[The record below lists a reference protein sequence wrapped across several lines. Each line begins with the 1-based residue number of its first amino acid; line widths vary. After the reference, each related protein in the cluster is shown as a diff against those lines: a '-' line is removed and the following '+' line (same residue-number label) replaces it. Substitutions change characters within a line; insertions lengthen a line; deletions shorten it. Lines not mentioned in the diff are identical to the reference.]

1 MGIPINL
8 FAGGS
13 RMGFPRF
20 SFSGLYD
27 LSNDGQD
34 STGKQLWSLILKT
47 SGKLAF
53 TKLDDTVDI
62 FLYGGGGGGGNG
74 GTDITG
80 AGGGGGRIASQMA
93 ADISV
98 GDELNVT
105 IGDGGSAETDGG
117 NTVYRKG
124 SVTLTALG
132 GTGAKGITPG
142 VFGGGSG
149 EGLGGVEVSY
159 TLERLEYVVRVTCT
173 IDRESSMWYAWISK
187 VEVRMTNRTGTYSVN
202 TFGSIWINSTQSVS
216 IEGISG
222 VSVPGQSFATVW
234 EGQGAKV
241 PIDVI
246 NSTAVF
252 RTHFVKG
259 AYGGANQLYFYGR
272 LAGGSTIIQ
281 NGIINTGNDVTS
293 STVGV
298 SGAAGE
304 AGPQSFGDGPR
315 YGAGGGGGMLGNGA
329 GYDGGAGGGGKGGSA
344 NSDAQDATPNTASGG
359 GGAGPNKT
367 GGKGASGVIVIRNA
381 R

>member
-47 SGKLAF
+47 SGKLVF

-173 IDRESSMWYAWISK
+173 IDREGSTWYAWISK
-187 VEVRMTNRTGTYSVN
+187 VEVRMSNRTGTYSVN

-252 RTHFVKG
+252 HTHFVKG

-344 NSDAQDATPNTASGG
+344 NADAQDATPNTASGG

>member
-34 STGKQLWSLILKT
+34 SAGKQLWSLILKT

-142 VFGGGSG
+142 AFGGGSG

-173 IDRESSMWYAWISK
+173 IDCEGSTWYAWISK

-344 NSDAQDATPNTASGG
+344 NADAQDATPYSASGG

-367 GGKGASGVIVIRNA
+367 GGKGASGVVVIRNA

>member
-34 STGKQLWSLILKT
+34 SAGKQLWSLILKT

-53 TKLDDTVDI
+53 TKLDDAVDI

-80 AGGGGGRIASQMA
+80 AGGGGGRTASQMA

-105 IGDGGSAETDGG
+105 IGVGGAAETDGG
-117 NTVYRKG
+117 NTIYRKG

-132 GTGAKGITPG
+132 GTGAKGIAPG

-149 EGLGGVEVSY
+149 EGLGGIEVSY

-173 IDRESSMWYAWISK
+173 IGREGSTWYAWTSK

-222 VSVPGQSFATVW
+222 VSVPGQTFATVW
-234 EGQGAKV
+234 EGQGTKV
-241 PIDVI
+241 PIDVV

-272 LAGGSTIIQ
+272 LSGGSTIIQ
-281 NGIINTGNDVTS
+281 NGIINAGNDVTS

-298 SGAAGE
+298 SGTAGE

-315 YGAGGGGGMLGNGA
+315 YGAGGGGGMLGNGP

-344 NSDAQDATPNTASGG
+344 NADAQDATPNTASGG

>member
-173 IDRESSMWYAWISK
+173 IDREGSTWYAWISK

-202 TFGSIWINSTQSVS
+202 TFGTIWINSTQSVS

-344 NSDAQDATPNTASGG
+344 NADAQDATPNTASGG

>member
-173 IDRESSMWYAWISK
+173 IDREGSTWYSWISK

-272 LAGGSTIIQ
+272 LAGGSTVIQ

-344 NSDAQDATPNTASGG
+344 NAGAQDATPYSASGG

-367 GGKGASGVIVIRNA
+367 GGKGASGVVVIRNV

>member
-105 IGDGGSAETDGG
+105 IGEGGSAETDGG

-173 IDRESSMWYAWISK
+173 IDREGPTWYAWISK

-281 NGIINTGNDVTS
+281 NGIINTGNDVSS

-344 NSDAQDATPNTASGG
+344 NADAQDATPNTASGG

>member
-1 MGIPINL
+1 
-8 FAGGS
+8 
-13 RMGFPRF
+13 MGFPRF

-34 STGKQLWSLILKT
+34 SAGKQLWSLILKT

-53 TKLDDTVDI
+53 TKLDDAVDI

-80 AGGGGGRIASQMA
+80 AGGGGGRTASQMA

-105 IGDGGSAETDGG
+105 IGVGGAAETDGG
-117 NTVYRKG
+117 NTIYRKG

-132 GTGAKGITPG
+132 GTGAKGIAPG

-173 IDRESSMWYAWISK
+173 IGREGSTWYAWTSK

-222 VSVPGQSFATVW
+222 VSVPGQTFATVW
-234 EGQGAKV
+234 EGQGTKV
-241 PIDVI
+241 PIDVV

-272 LAGGSTIIQ
+272 LSGGSTIIQ
-281 NGIINTGNDVTS
+281 NGIINAGNDVTS

-298 SGAAGE
+298 SGTAGE

-315 YGAGGGGGMLGNGA
+315 YGAGGGGGMLGNGP

-344 NSDAQDATPNTASGG
+344 NADAQDATPNTASGG

>member
-173 IDRESSMWYAWISK
+173 IDREGSTWYAWISK

-241 PIDVI
+241 PIDVV

-344 NSDAQDATPNTASGG
+344 NADAQDATPNTASGG

-367 GGKGASGVIVIRNA
+367 GGKGASGVVVIRNA

>member
-34 STGKQLWSLILKT
+34 SAGKQLWSLILKT
-47 SGKLAF
+47 SGKLVF

-93 ADISV
+93 VDISV

-173 IDRESSMWYAWISK
+173 IDREGSTWYAWISK

-304 AGPQSFGDGPR
+304 AGPQSFGGGPR
-315 YGAGGGGGMLGNGA
+315 YGAGGGGGMLGNGT

-344 NSDAQDATPNTASGG
+344 NADAQDATPNTASGG

-367 GGKGASGVIVIRNA
+367 GGKGASGVIIIRNA

>member
-53 TKLDDTVDI
+53 TKIDDTVDI

-173 IDRESSMWYAWISK
+173 IDREGSTWYAWISK

-234 EGQGAKV
+234 EGQGANV

-344 NSDAQDATPNTASGG
+344 NADAQDATPNTASGG

-367 GGKGASGVIVIRNA
+367 GGKGASGVVVIRNA